1 MLKHCVFVNF
11 QTRYSKVERNSVL
24 AGFAEVAND
33 VPGLLDFCFGA
44 NLGFENKSADYGDG
58 FIVTFKDR
66 DAHLAYERRQGNANR
81 VLHQHMDHKKPQVIA
96 QRIPKL
102 IRPNWVTEKGLKI
115 LQPHIQTRLIYFGK
129 KCQPQSIEQR
139 IDHYGSIDENCS
151 LSGD

>member
-44 NLGFENKSADYGDG
+44 NLDFENKSADYGNG

-66 DAHLAYERRQGNANR
+66 DAHLAYERHPHHVTLGS
-81 VLHQHMDHKKPQVIA
+81 
-96 QRIPKL
+96 KL
-102 IRPNWVTEKGLKI
+102 VSMCVGEYDGIIVFDLEV
-115 LQPHIQTRLIYFGK
+115 
-129 KCQPQSIEQR
+129 
-139 IDHYGSIDENCS
+139 
-151 LSGD
+151 